1 MEILLG
7 AIITPLT
14 RVFNILIYTRPKVLK
29 LKETMPN
36 AYMYELLIV
45 IVFSGCEIPSVADIL
60 QAISLS
66 RQHHGE
72 EVQGELQEG
81 QFEDDR
87 GDYLSEDVI
96 SDASSNSLISY
107 DLDVSSEVEL
117 LSKMKESGQSLFSII
132 RQCR

>member
-1 MEILLG
+1 
-7 AIITPLT
+7 
-14 RVFNILIYTRPKVLK
+14 
-29 LKETMPN
+29 
-36 AYMYELLIV
+36 MYELLIV
-45 IVFSGCEIPSVADIL
+45 IVFPGGEIPSMADIL
-60 QAISLS
+60 QAISLR

-87 GDYLSEDVI
+87 GDYLSEDII

-132 RQCR
+132 RQRR